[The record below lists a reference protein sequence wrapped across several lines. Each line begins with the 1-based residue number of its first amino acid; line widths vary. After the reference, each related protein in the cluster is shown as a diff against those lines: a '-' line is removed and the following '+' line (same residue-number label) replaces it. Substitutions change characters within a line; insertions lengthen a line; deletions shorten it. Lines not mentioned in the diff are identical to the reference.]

1 MTQYTTL
8 VTGVSRGIGRA
19 IADALIADGH
29 TVIGLSR
36 TPPDNTFRGI
46 FHRVDLTDRTAA
58 AEMLAA
64 VTAEHQVDNLVNN
77 AGGGFHAPIEEIT
90 LDQLDKTVALNLAQ
104 LIQCT
109 QACLPAMKA
118 KGRGR
123 IVNIGSRAALGKAG
137 QSVYGGSKSNV
148 HGLTRTW
155 ALELGKHGITVNSI
169 APGPIATDLFRKN
182 NPPESPRTKAI
193 VNGIL
198 VGRMGE
204 PEDIAGAA
212 SFLVSDRASFI
223 TGQTLFVDGGLT
235 VGLSVI

>member
-1 MTQYTTL
+1 MTGYTTL

-29 TVIGLSR
+29 TVVGLSR
-36 TPPDNTFRGI
+36 TPPSNTYRGI
-46 FHRVDLTDRTAA
+46 FHQVDLTNREAA
-58 AEMLAA
+58 AKMLAK
-64 VTAEHQVDNLVNN
+64 VTAEYQFDNLVNN
-77 AGGGFHAPIEEIT
+77 AGGGYHAPIEKIT
-90 LDQLDKTVALNLAQ
+90 LDQLDKTVEVNLVQ

-109 QACLPAMKA
+109 QACLPSMKA
-118 KGRGR
+118 KKRGR
-123 IVNIGSRAALGKAG
+123 ILNIGSRAALGKAG
-137 QSVYGGSKSNV
+137 QSIYGGSKSNV
-148 HGLTRTW
+148 HGLTRAW

-182 NPPESPRTKAI
+182 NPPESPRTQAI

-204 PEDIAGAA
+204 PEDVAAAA
-212 SFLVSDRASFI
+212 SFLVSDKAGFI